1 MAYTLWKSVPFGP
14 GRVGLSTVG
23 YTLCPGGIPGT
34 RVTAGVVE
42 VGTAT
47 GVYGASV
54 SVAQG
59 FAGSIL
65 WDTGQGASTVY
76 ADDEINPLT
85 DVATGIGTPLPIAAD
100 IVAVNGT
107 TFAGPNVPTAG
118 GAGGGDPLATAVP
131 GDYAD
136 GTAGQIIGGLGYL
149 SGGTLLAG
157 PIDSNLKSVNGTTF
171 TGPNVPTASNVKKG
185 QALNAFGFVMTDAT
199 THLPAPGLT
208 VAATR
213 SLDGAAFAACANAP
227 SGVASGA
234 YKVNLAAGDL
244 NANVVILRFTA
255 AGADDLLL
263 TVVTQP

>member
-1 MAYTLWKSVPFGP
+1 MGYQPSGAYVKRFTTASPSTGAAADADALPVATAALAGGGTGAMALTVANVGVGLYEITGTVPA
-14 GRVGLSTVG
+14 GRVRGDVLN
-23 YTLCPGGIPGT
+23 
-34 RVTAGVVE
+34 
-42 VGTAT
+42 
-47 GVYGASV
+47 V
-54 SVAQG
+54 SVAATVG
-59 FAGSIL
+59 GVAGQAVV
-65 WDTGQGASTVY
+65 DTQVIET
-76 ADDEINPLT
+76 
-85 DVATGIGTPLPIAAD
+85 
-100 IVAVNGT
+100 
-107 TFAGPNVPTAG
+107 
-118 GAGGGDPLATAVP
+118 GDPWATTVP
-131 GDYAD
+131 GAYAT

-171 TGPNVPTASNVKKG
+171 TGASVPTASNVKKG

-213 SLDGAAFAACANAP
+213 SLDGAAFAACANVP

-234 YKVNLAAGDL
+234 YKINLAAGDL